1 MTDQEH
7 GIANTETSGTIG
19 ADAGVAA
26 NGEGDSEA
34 SGASSASAASG
45 APATGGAPTKPES
58 TSKGVRILALVAL
71 LVVLAAVVSAV
82 FLQAVYETNQTYER
96 FEKASNDYIACEI
109 AAGDMDEASN
119 YLTIQARSFV
129 VSRQM
134 KYLNNY
140 FWEVNVTMRR
150 QHALET
156 LEDLEEGESRHLKD
170 AFEVSSELMS
180 LEYYAM
186 KLVCTAEGIVP
197 GDNAAALK
205 SIELNPE
212 DAALSSEE
220 QLALAREMMF
230 SDEYMDRVSQI
241 EGYVTFCKEEL
252 LERINDIQTE
262 SSETLRGLL
271 LRQQVL
277 TGVLFALVLLILVA
291 IIALV
296 LRPITAYIARIRKNE
311 PLPNDGAYELRY
323 LAQAYNEMY
332 AENMKNHD
340 ALRKKA
346 EHDHLTGL
354 YNRSVFE
361 RLLNVYSDEPYAL
374 LLVDADYFKQINDSL
389 GHDGGDAMLQKIS
402 GLLSHTFRAT
412 DYPCRIGG
420 DEFAVIM
427 TEMNESLKHVVSA
440 KIQNVVDG
448 LADTSDGLPPMTLSI
463 GIAFNDGTMDGEQ
476 VFKHAD
482 NALYLVKEAGR
493 NGHRFYDAQ

>member
-7 GIANTETSGTIG
+7 GIAKTETSDATV
-19 ADAGVAA
+19 ADAEAAA
-26 NGEGDSEA
+26 NGEGASEA
-34 SGASSASAASG
+34 SGASSAPAASG

-58 TSKGVRILALVAL
+58 TSKGVRILLLIAL
-71 LVVLAAVVSAV
+71 LVVLAAIVSAV
-82 FLQAVYETNQTYER
+82 FLQAVYETNRTYER
-96 FEKASNDYIACEI
+96 FEQASSDYIACEI

-119 YLTIQARSFV
+119 YLTIQTRSFV

-140 FWEVNVTMRR
+140 FWEANVTMRR

-156 LEDLEEGESRHLKD
+156 LEDLVMGESQHLEE
-170 AFEVSSELMS
+170 ALEVSDELMS
-180 LEYYAM
+180 IECYAM
-186 KLVCTAEGIVP
+186 KLVCVAEGYVP
-197 GDNAAALK
+197 GDNAAALRA
-205 SIELNPE
+205 IELKPE
-212 DAALSSEE
+212 DAALTSEE
-220 QLALAREMMF
+220 QLELARSIVF
-230 SDEYMDRVSQI
+230 SDEYMDYVSRI
-241 EGYVTFCKEEL
+241 ESYVTVCKENL
-252 LERINDIQTE
+252 LERIDGIQTE

-296 LRPITAYIARIRKNE
+296 LRPITAYIARIQKNE

-493 NGHRFYDAQ
+493 NGHRFYDGE